1 MTEPSTTPRLDAL
14 LQTQQRQPV
23 SYQPPHDGWPAL
35 QKRLVDQ
42 HKTQSQSQR
51 VPAWW
56 HWLVAT
62 AAVLVV
68 AVTVFSA
75 NHYTR
80 TAEPANQLLVLLS
93 TLESHQQ
100 QQRELV
106 RGSFQQVGYNPASTV
121 VDTEVAQLQQAA
133 ELVATQL
140 RRDPNNQALWEM
152 LQWLHQQ
159 ELQLLRDSYQRSVTW
174 YDV

>member
-14 LQTQQRQPV
+14 LQAQQRQPA
-23 SYQPPHDGWPAL
+23 SYQPQQDGWPAL
-35 QKRLVDQ
+35 QQRLIEQRQTD
-42 HKTQSQSQR
+42 SQSPR
-51 VPAWW
+51 APAWW
-56 HWLVAT
+56 HWLVGT

-80 TAEPANQLLVLLS
+80 TAEPTNQLLVLLS
-93 TLESHQQ
+93 TLENHQQ

-106 RGSFQQVGYNPASTV
+106 RGSFQQVGYNPAGAV

-133 ELVATQL
+133 EEVASQL

>member
-14 LQTQQRQPV
+14 LQTHQRQPV
-23 SYQPPHDGWPAL
+23 SYQPPQDGWPAL
-35 QKRLVDQ
+35 QQRLPERGQ
-42 HKTQSQSQR
+42 QQR
-51 VPAWW
+51 APGWW
-56 HWLVAT
+56 QWLVGT

-68 AVTVFSA
+68 TVTVFSA
-75 NHYTR
+75 NHFVQAPQQT
-80 TAEPANQLLVLLS
+80 PQLLVLLS
-93 TLESHQQ
+93 TLENHQQ

-140 RRDPNNQALWEM
+140 RSDPNNQALWEM